1 MNPAA
6 PVTRILKRVL
16 RIDRHTDA
24 AMNRAPSS
32 HPVSAHSSN
41 EVDTGIYATIL
52 TASSCAES
60 IEASILG
67 PVSTGNWSMNV
78 EVTFELLRPHECQRQ
93 TGLSGSTG
101 SPTDE
106 RCLGRSHCPM
116 RGSPDYVRAIVERA
130 LGTQQFVGAGLIFHS
145 GRGPSMQGHAGRT
158 TSARTEIR
166 PRRIR
171 GASESF
177 HREMRNHPTCSAF
190 V

>member
-1 MNPAA
+1 
-6 PVTRILKRVL
+6 
-16 RIDRHTDA
+16 
-24 AMNRAPSS
+24 
-32 HPVSAHSSN
+32 
-41 EVDTGIYATIL
+41 
-52 TASSCAES
+52 
-60 IEASILG
+60 
-67 PVSTGNWSMNV
+67 MNV

-145 GRGPSMQGHAGRT
+145 GRGPSMQGHAGRA

-166 PRRIR
+166 PRGIR
-171 GASESF
+171 GAGESCHNDF
-177 HREMRNHPTCSAF
+177 PISPTCFIF
-190 V
+190 VQRLFGRRYRKQDRPASHFTHDRSTRPTTLRSTRRAVRDGLRGSLQSPRIIRQVAQLLGASRRGGCALSRADR